1 MMEMQVSVA
10 KMKVMNK
17 QEIVMMM
24 KMSNLMRTTKVV
36 IIQTGVN
43 MIQMMRLTLNPSD
56 QC

>member
-1 MMEMQVSVA
+1 MEMQVSVA

-17 QEIVMMM
+17 QEIVMM

-36 IIQTGVN
+36 IIQTRVN
-43 MIQMMRLTLNPSD
+43 MIQMTRLTLNPSG

>member
-1 MMEMQVSVA
+1 MEMQVSVA

-17 QEIVMMM
+17 QEIVMM

-36 IIQTGVN
+36 IIQTRVN

>member
-10 KMKVMNK
+10 IMRVMNK
-17 QEIVMMM
+17 QEIVMM
-24 KMSNLMRTTKVV
+24 KMSNLMRTKVV
-36 IIQTGVN
+36 IIQTRVN

>member
-1 MMEMQVSVA
+1 MEMQVSVA

-36 IIQTGVN
+36 IIQTRVN

>member
-1 MMEMQVSVA
+1 MEMQVSVA

-17 QEIVMMM
+17 QEIVMM
-24 KMSNLMRTTKVV
+24 KMSNLMRTKVV
-36 IIQTGVN
+36 IIQTRVN

>member
-1 MMEMQVSVA
+1 MEMQVSIA

-17 QEIVMMM
+17 QDIVMM
-24 KMSNLMRTTKVV
+24 KMSNLMRTKVV
-36 IIQTGVN
+36 IIQTRVN